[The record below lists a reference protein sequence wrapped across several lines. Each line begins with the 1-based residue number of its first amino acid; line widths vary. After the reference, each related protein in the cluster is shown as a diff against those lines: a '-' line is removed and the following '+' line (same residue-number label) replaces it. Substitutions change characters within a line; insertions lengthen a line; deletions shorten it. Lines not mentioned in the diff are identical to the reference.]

1 MKNKS
6 ILYKMRLKNLI
17 YFVFLMFGSLF
28 HGQVRISSS
37 TANTAAPNSS
47 AFIDASSNQEFNL
60 TNNVGKGLLF
70 PITKLSLFTQFN
82 ENPINVLPTNYPYY
96 YDGFI
101 VYNTDI
107 SGVAGVGSTEGTL
120 CRGFWYY
127 DNPSMS
133 NVNNGT
139 WRPLRPDLCLLPR
152 FVLECVAGK
161 VNEGTLTA
169 NTPAG
174 VDVVTRMNYTGYNG
188 GSFPDGP
195 GISSTGVTGLTAIL
209 VGQSNP
215 SVDGVIAFH
224 ISGTPSGAGTASF
237 DISFGGKTCTFT
249 RTVDPGAP
257 FVTDLQCGNATFSPN
272 TLTQGTSVT
281 GTLTIPYTGGNAA
294 NYPAENVPPVN
305 GLTFTRNAGTLATGN
320 GTLTY
325 NFSGTPS
332 SAGSMS
338 VHITLGDKSCNVN
351 VIVGNNNS
359 VVMCG
364 SSKKWMR
371 YNVGADPSLDPD
383 NIVSGGAGLHGDYYQ
398 WGRNNVVATVNT
410 SPGGIPGWNTTIAPS
425 NAWSETTRTSN
436 DPCPPGY
443 HVPSSVDYYNM
454 INNSSRSSNV
464 SPWGNSETNFQVALQ
479 YTCGGDKLTFP
490 IGGVRNYSNGNL
502 SGRGFTGFYWTSTQA
517 SPGLGSNNSYIV
529 NMTESITSNNFIGL
543 PNGNTTGSNRTYG
556 AFVRCISE

>member
-1 MKNKS
+1 
-6 ILYKMRLKNLI
+6 MRNIFITKKKVVPL
-17 YFVFLMFGSLF
+17 FLLVFGSLF

-82 ENPINVLPTNYPYY
+82 EDPINVLPTNYPYY

-139 WRPLRPDLCLLPR
+139 WRPLRPDLCLLPP

-215 SVDGVIAFH
+215 SVDGVIAFQ
-224 ISGTPSGAGTASF
+224 ISGTPSGAGIASF

-332 SAGSMS
+332 AAGSMS
-338 VHITLGDKSCNVN
+338 VHVTLGDKSCDAT
-351 VIVGNNNS
+351 ITVGNALE
-359 VVMCG
+359 VLMCDG
-364 SSKKWMR
+364 RIWKTH
-371 YNVGADPSLDPD
+371 NVGANTNLDP
-383 NIVSGGAGLHGDYYQ
+383 NVPVQGTNGNYFQ
-398 WGRNNVVATVNT
+398 WGYNNVVATPSTPSGDNSGMTVNA
-410 SPGGIPGWNTTIAPS
+410 NT
-425 NAWSETTRTSN
+425 NNFAWTNNSG
-436 DPCPPGY
+436 PCPSGFR
-443 HVPSSVDYYNM
+443 VPTLAEWNALIQSSTL
-454 INNSSRSSNV
+454 
-464 SPWGNSETNFQVALQ
+464 SPLGPRFASTTNFGSATVL
-479 YTCGGDKLTFP
+479 TC
-490 IGGVRNYSNGNL
+490 SNGNQLTLPTTGWIQSPSGILNVRGQDGYYWSSTAESPAPNQAYNAHSVYFPETLSL
-502 SGRGFTGFYWTSTQA
+502 SGAAQNFGRLY
-517 SPGLGSNNSYIV
+517 GL
-529 NMTESITSNNFIGL
+529 T
-543 PNGNTTGSNRTYG
+543 
-556 AFVRCISE
+556 VRCINQ